1 MVYGHNDM
9 QEVLSETPLND
20 RIIRENI
27 AGHSKLKN
35 VRVSHRVLSHA
46 IN

>member
-1 MVYGHNDM
+1 MVSGHNNM
-9 QEVLSETPLND
+9 QEVLSETPIND

-27 AGHSKLKN
+27 VGHTKLKN